1 MASVFQRLKSIFGG
15 KHEPELSMEE
25 LRTLFKT
32 KYHAFK
38 LLLNANNTA
47 LQLMTDMEAALHGN
61 QSFGMTFI
69 RSHCTAVCVN
79 VFALIRHLN
88 ELSGRRYQ
96 ALEPVFESI
105 RGKIE
110 DLLGKK
116 PRLPLQDLVL
126 PLDAVTKE
134 MADGVGSKMA
144 NLGEIKTRLPQIRV
158 PAGLVITAAAYE
170 LFLVHNQ
177 LQEEINRRLQALE
190 VQDIADLHR
199 ASSEIQM
206 LIING
211 EVPPLLEE
219 GISQALAQLDASPLA
234 PSPQPFPF
242 RVALRSSA
250 IGEDAVDTSFAGQYR
265 SELNV
270 SRDNLFTVYK
280 EILASKYALTATSY
294 RLHKG
299 LRDEDVA
306 MCVGVMRM
314 VEATAGGVMYSRDPM
329 DIRSNAIFINGVHGL
344 AKAVVDGTVTPDLW
358 VVSREEPLSI
368 IKQRISD
375 KKHQEVCLPEEGI
388 VLQPNPRGKEPSLT
402 DPQVLELA
410 RIALLLEE
418 HFQAPQDIEWCL
430 DAQGQLFILQSRPL
444 KQMAAAIREA
454 PPDSSPIDQ
463 PLLLQ
468 GGEVASSGVAAGAV
482 YLVKNNLDLLKFPE
496 GAVLV
501 TARPHPGWAPLLP
514 RAAAVVTD
522 RGGITGHLAN
532 VAREFCIPALFNTG
546 DATQILQPGELITVD
561 ADGHAVYQG
570 RVEALLQAPP
580 ASKGLMQGTP
590 VYETLKEVMA
600 YITPLNLTD
609 PQAAN
614 FKPQGCRTLH
624 DLTRFAHEVSV
635 QEMFSFDKTRA
646 LSKYFIKRLQAG
658 VPLQWWVLNLEDGFK
673 EDVPGK
679 EVQLG
684 NIASIPMLA
693 LWEGITAV
701 PWEGPPPVDTKG
713 FLSIVMGAA
722 TDPNLETAGGTIYGN
737 QNYFMISR
745 YFCNLTSRL
754 GFHFSTVETLVGE
767 EAFENYIRFTFKGG
781 AADYPRRVLRT
792 RFVGEILER
801 YDFQVTVQEDSL
813 FARLEGEPRDYM
825 LSRLRILG
833 YVTIHTRQID
843 MVMLNAGD
851 VQYYRDKIIND
862 LDQYILSAP
871 DTRSPSTDAEL

>member
-1 MASVFQRLKSIFGG
+1 MMAGVFQRLKGIFSSG
-15 KHEPELSMEE
+15 KPGPELSLEE
-25 LRTLFKT
+25 LRTVFRT

-79 VFALIRHLN
+79 VFSLIRSLN

-105 RGKIE
+105 RAKIE
-110 DLLGKK
+110 DLLSK
-116 PRLPLQDLVL
+116 RQALALTDLVL
-126 PLDAVTKE
+126 PLESVTKE

-144 NLGEIKTRLPQIRV
+144 NLGEIKTRLPQIPV
-158 PAGLVITAAAYE
+158 PGGLAITAAAYE
-170 LFLVHNQ
+170 LFLSHNG

-190 VQDIADLHR
+190 MHDISDLHR

-211 EVPPLLEE
+211 EVPPPLEE
-219 GISQALAQLDASPLA
+219 AISQGFDRLGARPPA
-234 PSPQPFPF
+234 PSPNF

-270 SRDNLFTVYK
+270 SRENIFTVYK

-306 MCVGVMRM
+306 MCVGVMSM
-314 VEATAGGVMYSRDPM
+314 VEAAAGGVMYSRDPM
-329 DIRSNAIFINGVHGL
+329 DIRSHAIFINGVHGL

-358 VVSREEPLSI
+358 VVSRKEPLSI
-368 IKQRISD
+368 IRKEIRD
-375 KKHQEVCLPEEGI
+375 KKQKVVCLPEEGI
-388 VLQPNPRGKEPSLT
+388 VLEPNAQGQEPSLS
-402 DPQVLELA
+402 DAQVLELA

-418 HFQAPQDIEWCL
+418 HFQSPQDIEWCV
-430 DAQGQLFILQSRPL
+430 DGQGRIFVLQSRPL
-444 KQMAAAIREA
+444 KQMAAAREA
-454 PPDSSPIDQ
+454 PAVSSPMDH
-463 PLLLQ
+463 PLLLK
-468 GGEVASSGVAAGAV
+468 GGEVASPGVAAGPV
-482 YLVKNNLDLLKFPE
+482 YVVKNNLDLLQFPE

-501 TARPHPGWAPLLP
+501 TSLPHPGWAPLLP

-522 RGGITGHLAN
+522 RGGVTGHLAN
-532 VAREFCIPALFNTG
+532 VAREFGIPALFNTG
-546 DATQILQPGELITVD
+546 DATLRLKPGDLITVD

-570 RVEALLQAPP
+570 RVESLLLAPP
-580 ASKGLMQGTP
+580 VKKALMVGTP
-590 VYETLKEVMA
+590 VYNTLKEVMA
-600 YITPLNLTD
+600 HITPLNLTD
-609 PQAAN
+609 PGGPD

-624 DLTRFAHEVSV
+624 DITRFAHEVSV
-635 QEMFSFDKTRA
+635 KEMFALDKA
-646 LSKYFIKRLQAG
+646 KAWSKYFIKRLKSN

-673 EDVPGK
+673 EDAPGK
-679 EVQLG
+679 EVELA

-737 QNYFMISR
+737 QNYFMISKD
-745 YFCNLTSRL
+745 FCNLTSRL
-754 GFHFSTVETLVGE
+754 GFHFSTVETLVGPE
-767 EAFENYIRFTFKGG
+767 PFENYIRFTFKGG
-781 AADYPRRVLRT
+781 AADYPRRVLRAK
-792 RFVGEILER
+792 FVGEILER
-801 YDFQVTVQEDSL
+801 YHFQVDVQEDSL
-813 FARLEGEPRDYM
+813 FARLEGEPLDYM

-843 MVMLNAGD
+843 MVMLNDAD
-851 VQYYRDKIIND
+851 VQYYRDKMIKDIDNS
-862 LDQYILSAP
+862 ILSLP
-871 DTRSPSTDAEL
+871 QGPPS

>member
-1 MASVFQRLKSIFGG
+1 MANIFQRLKSIFGG
-15 KHEPELSMEE
+15 GKPAPELSMEE
-25 LRTLFKT
+25 LRGLFRT

-38 LLLNANNTA
+38 LLLNANNAA

-79 VFALIRHLN
+79 VFSLIRYLN
-88 ELSGRRYQ
+88 ELSGGRYQ

-105 RGKIE
+105 RGKI
-110 DLLGKK
+110 DGLLGAKQ
-116 PRLPLQDLVL
+116 PLALQDLVL
-126 PLDAVTKE
+126 PLAAVTKE

-158 PAGLVITAAAYE
+158 PGGLVITAAAYE
-170 LFLVHNQ
+170 LFLSHNG

-211 EVPPLLEE
+211 EVPPPLAEA
-219 GISQALAQLDASPLA
+219 ISQGFDRLGGESPA
-234 PSPQPFPF
+234 PSTPL

-270 SRDNLFTVYK
+270 SRENLFTVYK

-306 MCVGVMRM
+306 MCVGVMPM
-314 VEATAGGVMYSRDPM
+314 VEAAAGGVMYSRDPM

-344 AKAVVDGTVTPDLW
+344 AKTVVDGTVSPDLW
-358 VVSREEPLSI
+358 VVSRQEPLSI
-368 IKQRISD
+368 LRKEIRD
-375 KKHQEVCLPEEGI
+375 KKQKAVCLPEEGI
-388 VLQPNPRGKEPSLT
+388 VLEADEQGQAPALT
-402 DPQVLELA
+402 EAQVLELA
-410 RIALLLEE
+410 RTALLLEG
-418 HFQAPQDIEWCL
+418 HFHAPQDIEWCL
-430 DAQGQLFILQSRPL
+430 DAQGQLYILQSRPL
-444 KQMAAAIREA
+444 KQLSGSSREA
-454 PPDSSPIDQ
+454 PVLSSPIDH

-468 GGEVASSGVAAGAV
+468 GGEVASSGVAAGPV

-501 TARPHPGWAPLLP
+501 TTLSHPGWAPLLP

-532 VAREFCIPALFNTG
+532 VAREFGIPALFNTG
-546 DATQILQPGELITVD
+546 EATARLQNGELITVD
-561 ADGHAVYQG
+561 ADGHAIYQG

-580 ASKGLMQGTP
+580 VKKGLMKGTP

-609 PQAAN
+609 TGAPN

-624 DLTRFAHEVSV
+624 DITRFAHEVSV
-635 QEMFSFDKTRA
+635 KEMFAFDKTQA
-646 LSKYFIKRLQAG
+646 WSKYFIKRLMAD

-673 EDVPGK
+673 EDAPGK
-679 EVQLG
+679 EVQLD

-693 LWEGITAV
+693 LWEGITGV

-722 TDPNLETAGGTIYGN
+722 TDPNLATAGGTIYGN
-737 QNYFMISR
+737 QNYFMISK

-767 EAFENYIRFTFKGG
+767 EPYENYVRFTFKGG
-781 AADYPRRVLRT
+781 AADYPRRVLRAK
-792 RFVGEILER
+792 FVGEVLEH
-801 YDFQVTVQEDSL
+801 YDFQVTVQEDAL
-813 FARLEGEPRDYM
+813 FARLEGEPMDYM

-843 MVMLNAGD
+843 MVMLNDAD
-851 VQYYRDKIIND
+851 VQYYRHKIFND
-862 LDQYILSAP
+862 LDKSIL
-871 DTRSPSTDAEL
+871 THSPVPGS

>member
-1 MASVFQRLKSIFGG
+1 MTGIFQRLKGIFSGG
-15 KHEPELSMEE
+15 EPEPPLSLEE
-25 LRTLFKT
+25 LRTVFRT

-79 VFALIRHLN
+79 VYSLIRSLN
-88 ELSGRRYQ
+88 ELSEHRYQ

-105 RGKIE
+105 RAKIE
-110 DLLGKK
+110 DLLSQ
-116 PRLPLQDLVL
+116 RLPLPLTDLVL
-126 PLDAVTKE
+126 PLESVTKE

-144 NLGEIKTRLPQIRV
+144 NLGEIKSRLPQIQV
-158 PAGLVITAAAYE
+158 PEGLVITAAAYE
-170 LFLVHNQ
+170 LYLAHNR
-177 LQEEINRRLQALE
+177 LQDEINRRLQALE
-190 VQDIADLHR
+190 IQDISDLYR
-199 ASSEIQM
+199 TSSEIQM

-211 EVPPLLEE
+211 EVPPQLAEA
-219 GISQALAQLDASPLA
+219 ISQGFDRLGARLLA
-234 PSPQPFPF
+234 PSPKSL

-270 SRDNLFTVYK
+270 SREHIFTVYK

-306 MCVGVMRM
+306 MCVGMMSM
-314 VEATAGGVMYSRDPM
+314 VEAVAGGVMYSRDPM
-329 DIRSNAIFINGVHGL
+329 DIRSHAIFINGVHGL

-358 VVSREEPLSI
+358 VVSRKGPLSI
-368 IKQRISD
+368 IKKRISD
-375 KKHQEVCLPEEGI
+375 KKHQVVCLPEEGV
-388 VLQPNPRGKEPSLT
+388 VLQPNPQGKEPSLT
-402 DPQVLELA
+402 DAQVLELA

-418 HFQAPQDIEWCL
+418 HFHSPQDVEWCV
-430 DAQGQLFILQSRPL
+430 DGQGRILILQSRPL
-444 KQMAAAIREA
+444 KQMAAASREA
-454 PPDSSPIDQ
+454 PAVSSPIDH
-463 PLLLQ
+463 PLLLK
-468 GGEVASSGVAAGAV
+468 GGEVASPGVAAGPV
-482 YLVKNNLDLLKFPE
+482 YVVKNNLDLLKFPE

-501 TARPHPGWAPLLP
+501 TSLPHPGWAPLLP

-522 RGGITGHLAN
+522 RGGVTGHLAN
-532 VAREFCIPALFNTG
+532 VAREFGIPALFNTG
-546 DATQILQPGELITVD
+546 DATLRLKPAELVTVD

-570 RVEALLQAPP
+570 RVETLLQSPP
-580 ASKGLMQGTP
+580 LKKALMVGTP

-600 YITPLNLTD
+600 HITPLNLTD
-609 PQAAN
+609 PGGPD
-614 FKPQGCRTLH
+614 FKPRGCRTLH

-635 QEMFSFDKTRA
+635 KEMFALDKA
-646 LSKYFIKRLQAG
+646 KAWSKYFIKRLKSN
-658 VPLQWWVLNLEDGFK
+658 VSLEWWVLNLEDGFK

-679 EVQLG
+679 EVELD
-684 NIASIPMLA
+684 NIASLPMLA

-745 YFCNLTSRL
+745 DFCNLTSRL

-767 EAFENYIRFTFKGG
+767 KPFENYIRFTFKGG
-781 AADYPRRVLRT
+781 AADYPRRVLRA

-801 YDFQVTVQEDSL
+801 YHFQVDVQEDSL

-825 LSRLRILG
+825 LSRLRLLG

-843 MVMLNAGD
+843 MVMLNEAD
-851 VQYYRDKIIND
+851 VQYYRDKIIKD
-862 LDQYILSAP
+862 IE
-871 DTRSPSTDAEL
+871 TWFITC